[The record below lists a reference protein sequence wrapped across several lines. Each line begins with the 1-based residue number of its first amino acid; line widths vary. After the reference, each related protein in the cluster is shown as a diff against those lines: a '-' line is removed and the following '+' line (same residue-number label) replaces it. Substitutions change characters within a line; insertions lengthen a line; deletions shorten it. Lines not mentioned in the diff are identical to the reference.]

1 MALPQH
7 LALGVGNTLVPV
19 KRECLQLWYPGFKCN
34 VPMAPNPR
42 VGICNSLHLPGL
54 HLYHK
59 EVQTWELF
67 PCSATW
73 CGLSTA
79 CPSGCILSSLQEIF
93 IACFKNK
100 AKLFS
105 NLVLHTATL
114 NEAGKKTQQNTPTA
128 HTGTVW
134 LPTERHDSFD
144 KLDRF
149 YYSFCKNAR
158 RVRSKQ
164 DTPG

>member
-67 PCSATW
+67 PCSAAW
-73 CGLSTA
+73 SGLSTA

-114 NEAGKKTQQNTPTA
+114 NEAGKKPNRTHQQRTLAQFGSPRKSTTA
-128 HTGTVW
+128 LT
-134 LPTERHDSFD
+134 DSIDFTIHFV
-144 KLDRF
+144 KM
-149 YYSFCKNAR
+149 
-158 RVRSKQ
+158 
-164 DTPG
+164 PGV